1 MNPLASGIRD
11 GIKLAYDGTILDW
24 AEAHVK
30 FPNSDRASRFDRTV
44 APWMNDVLLAV
55 TDDEA
60 TQVFLRASTG
70 SGKTTMME
78 TLACFIVAQKPGP
91 TLFVGQTDDMVKDW
105 TESRLLPIFRDCE
118 PVRALFPEDRHALRK
133 TTIFF
138 PHMVLFAGG
147 ANMTNLQEKSMRYC
161 IGDEVWRWK
170 DGMIKELKARHHDR
184 WNRKTFLC
192 SQGGSSTD
200 EMEHEWD
207 SGTREVWGWTCPQCS
222 AWQRY
227 TFDAIKFEQ
236 PKNAAGEMLWDQVQ
250 DSVFME
256 CEHCKAQYRDTAA
269 TRRNLAN
276 TATFRSLNPNPVRG
290 HRSFEVPA
298 YAVWWIPWFSIVKEW
313 IEAND
318 AKSNGNLEP
327 LKQFIQKRKAQT
339 WQEEIISD
347 LPEITAGD
355 YSKSE
360 FIDGQKID
368 GEHRRFLCVDKQR
381 DHFWYVIRAFRMDG
395 SSMLLAEGKILTWE
409 TIESLAL
416 QYNIPNRAVVIDA
429 GYDTPLVYERC
440 ARNGW
445 TASHGSG
452 QDGFSHTES
461 NGRRVKKF
469 VSKIETAV
477 AGSDNLRAFYFFHSN
492 EKIKDKLA
500 AMRQPD
506 AVPKWETPRDASND
520 YRAQMVAEMKKDI
533 VNSKTKQ
540 VETRW
545 VRIGGRPNHLF
556 DCECIALASAM
567 LAGVLPIGSE
577 I

>member
-1 MNPLASGIRD
+1 MSGSKCAGTAE

-24 AEAHVK
+24 AEAHVR

-70 SGKTTMME
+70 AGKTTMME

-91 TLFVGQTDDMVKDW
+91 TLFVGQTDDMVKAW
-105 TESRLLPIFRDCE
+105 TESRLLPIFKECE

-192 SQGGSSTD
+192 SQGGGSTD

-207 SGTREVWGWTCPQCS
+207 SGTREVWGWTCPHCQ

-236 PKNAAGEMLWDQVQ
+236 PKNVAGEMLWDAVQ
-250 DSVFME
+250 DSVRME
-256 CEHCKAQYRDTAA
+256 CEHCKTQFPDTAA
-269 TRRNLAN
+269 TRRNLSN

-298 YAVWWIPWFSIVKEW
+298 YGVWWIPWFSIVKEFL
-313 IEAND
+313 EASE
-318 AKSNGNLEP
+318 AKGNGNLEP

-339 WQEEIISD
+339 WQ
-347 LPEITAGD
+347 
-355 YSKSE
+355 
-360 FIDGQKID
+360 
-368 GEHRRFLCVDKQR
+368 
-381 DHFWYVIRAFRMDG
+381 
-395 SSMLLAEGKILTWE
+395 
-409 TIESLAL
+409 
-416 QYNIPNRAVVIDA
+416 
-429 GYDTPLVYERC
+429 
-440 ARNGW
+440 
-445 TASHGSG
+445 
-452 QDGFSHTES
+452 
-461 NGRRVKKF
+461 
-469 VSKIETAV
+469 
-477 AGSDNLRAFYFFHSN
+477 
-492 EKIKDKLA
+492 
-500 AMRQPD
+500 
-506 AVPKWETPRDASND
+506 
-520 YRAQMVAEMKKDI
+520 
-533 VNSKTKQ
+533 
-540 VETRW
+540 
-545 VRIGGRPNHLF
+545 
-556 DCECIALASAM
+556 
-567 LAGVLPIGSE
+567 
-577 I
+577 